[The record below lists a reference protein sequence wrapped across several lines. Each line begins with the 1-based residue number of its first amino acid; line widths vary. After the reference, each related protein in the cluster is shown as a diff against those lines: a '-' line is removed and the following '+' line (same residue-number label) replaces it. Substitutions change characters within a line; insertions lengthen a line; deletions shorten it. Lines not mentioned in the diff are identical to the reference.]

1 MCGLAGLARI
11 DGGLLSPSADRLL
24 AHMSQTIAHRGPD
37 ADELLRDGPVGM
49 AFRRLSLLD
58 VAGGGQPLISDDGQL
73 VLIANGEVYNH
84 KELSDSLGDRAP
96 LRTGSDCEV
105 LLYLYRERGM
115 RFLDDV
121 RGMFGLVLWDRAAG
135 KLVLARDRFG
145 VKPVYYH
152 RNRER
157 LVFAS
162 EIKALFCDPD
172 TPRELDWHAALSDQ
186 ALNGSARFETEAPG
200 TWFRDVEQV
209 PAATIV
215 EVDLSDGRE
224 RRHQYWN
231 MPFAAQTSGLSDDE
245 YIVAYRE
252 LLESSVGEC
261 AVADVGVGL
270 FLSGGIDSAT
280 VGALAARTTDLHA
293 FTVVN
298 GSTLANGDAEAAHY
312 VAQQLGLPHTQVLF
326 PADSVPTPD
335 EWRHLVWLTEMPQCG
350 PEQFYKYQLHRHVTE
365 QFPHI
370 KAMLLGAASDEF
382 NGGYSE
388 GLSFDGTWA
397 GFERAIGSLSLGSKL
412 LGAPRLASWW
422 DWEQPLLSE
431 QALQASP
438 DGRRRDLYQ
447 DYIAWKY
454 RGVQRYNVWHEDRTA
469 AGNGIEARVPF
480 LDHRLIELSVSV
492 PADRREHLLWDKR
505 ILRDGVRDLL
515 PQRISERTKI
525 GFYEGSEAHHTHRI
539 FIEMLAQQG
548 AQLLEEALAAPRA
561 RDYLDPDGLRAALA
575 ALVQDPRNG
584 HVEAVLGL
592 VNMGLLDSMTQ
603 TLPPPP
609 SVAPARS
616 VQEVLSHSSWGHVE
630 KRARGLV
637 LQHPHPSVEARVLLA
652 DQVTLV
658 ADVHNPKVLYV
669 AVRGVL
675 TYVVE
680 HTDNP
685 AWWRVLSKIDG
696 HRSLNDC
703 LAAAD
708 CQLEDVLI
716 PLREAV
722 DAGVVSLE
730 PTTAVTGAQ
739 G

>member
-11 DGGLLSPSADRLL
+11 DGGPLSPSADQLL
-24 AHMSQTIAHRGPD
+24 AHMSETIAHRGPD
-37 ADELLRDGPVGM
+37 ADEILRDGPVGM
-49 AFRRLSLLD
+49 AFRRLSLID
-58 VAGGGQPLISDDGQL
+58 VAGGGQPLISDDGRL

-84 KELSDSLGDRAP
+84 KELADSLGDRAR

-121 RGMFGLVLWDRAAG
+121 RGMFGLILWDRAAG

-152 RNRER
+152 RNHER

-162 EIKALFCDPD
+162 EIKALFCDPA
-172 TPRELDWHAALSDQ
+172 TARALDWDAALADQ
-186 ALNGSARFETEAPG
+186 ALNGAPRFETDAPG
-200 TWFRDVEQV
+200 TWFEGVEQV

-215 EVDLSDGRE
+215 EVDLSDGAE
-224 RRHQYWN
+224 RRHQYWS
-231 MPFAAQTSGLSDDE
+231 MPVADETSSLSDGE
-245 YIVAYRE
+245 YVAAYRE
-252 LLESSVGEC
+252 LLESSVAEC
-261 AVADVGVGL
+261 ATADVGVGL

-280 VGALAARTTDLHA
+280 VAALAARTTELHT

-298 GSTLANGDAEAAHY
+298 GSTFANGDAEAAHY
-312 VAQQLGLPHTQVLF
+312 VARRLELPHTQVLF

-365 QFPHI
+365 RFPHI

-397 GFERAIGSLSLGSKL
+397 GFERALGSLSVGSRL
-412 LGAPRLASWW
+412 QHAPRLASWW
-422 DWEQPLLSE
+422 DWEHPLLADG
-431 QALQASP
+431 ALEGAVRGP
-438 DGRRRDLYQ
+438 RRDPYQ
-447 DYIAWKY
+447 EYIAWKY

-480 LDHRLIELSVSV
+480 LDHRLVELSVSV
-492 PADRREHLLWDKR
+492 PADRRARLLWDKR

-515 PQRISERTKI
+515 PHRISDRTKI

-548 AQLLEEALAAPRA
+548 AQLLDEALAAPRA
-561 RDYLDPDGLRAALA
+561 REYLDPDGLRAALA
-575 ALVQDPRNG
+575 ELVQDPRNG

-592 VNMGLLDSMTQ
+592 VNLGLLDRMTE

-609 SVAPARS
+609 SAVPTRS
-616 VQEVLSHSSWGHVE
+616 LQEVVSDSAWERVE
-630 KRARGLV
+630 PRARALV
-637 LQHPHPSVEARVLLA
+637 LQHPRLSGDERVILA
-652 DQVTLV
+652 DQVTLA
-658 ADVHNPKVLYV
+658 ADVQNPKVLYV
-669 AVRGVL
+669 AVRGAL

-685 AWWRVLSKIDG
+685 AWWRVLQAIDG
-696 HRSLNDC
+696 HRRLDEL

-708 CQLEDVLI
+708 CRLEDVLV

-722 DAGVVSLE
+722 DVRVVCLE
-730 PTTAVTGAQ
+730 PATAASGA
-739 G
+739 